1 MHSGPRNTNALAVP
15 LIVSQET
22 DCLRRNAAGFDLDL
36 EFDQFTSMVQTVVAD
51 SEYVTPRRE
60 LKARK

>member
-1 MHSGPRNTNALAVP
+1 M
-15 LIVSQET
+15 
-22 DCLRRNAAGFDLDL
+22 RRNAAGFDLDL